1 MGKLSWWHM
10 NNGVI
15 ALTKFNQI
23 PTIMCLWSIVA
34 ASQFWLKGKASFLA
48 TRALLGMFQGGF
60 IPDVILYLVSAPLP
74 DYDRSSTQLGPLLN
88 ANPYCATLSPTS
100 SKGPSSLSA

>member
-1 MGKLSWWHM
+1 MGKLSWWPT

-74 DYDRSSTQLGPLLN
+74 DYDRSSAQLGTP
-88 ANPYCATLSPTS
+88 AKC
-100 SKGPSSLSA
+100 